1 MAAAEFVGKFKLE
14 KSDNFDDFMKAL
26 GVGYVLRKVGNSVY
40 PELTISNENDH
51 VTLTSVSTFK
61 TTTLEFDLNK
71 EFQTTTVDG
80 RKVRSTVTLEDKKL
94 VQKEYPLEGNDESK
108 NCVYIRELDANNDL
122 KITCTVGDIE
132 CVRLYKRLT
141 K

>member
-1 MAAAEFVGKFKLE
+1 MAAADFVGKFKLE
-14 KSDNFDDFMKAL
+14 KSDNFDEFMKAL

-51 VTLTSVSTFK
+51 VKLTSVSTFK

-94 VQKEYPLEGNDESK
+94 VQKEYPLEGNDDSK

-122 KITCTVGDIE
+122 KIQAQLG
-132 CVRLYKRLT
+132 
-141 K
+141 